1 MFEHHTYY
9 RWRLN
14 KQRWGS
20 PRNCRGHLLSWPGC
34 PIYIYIYTNNNLAF
48 ICALLRYSF
57 LYTDPGSIYLGVIL
71 IISAVQTFAFFL
83 SGFLNILPYIF
94 QVHSQLP
101 ASAIRS
107 LCGATRHRTME
118 IAISWIAPLSPIP
131 PVPDNPCLPYFIS
144 GRNFS
149 GRAVLSST
157 VVNSGAVVA
166 HFDAVLEE
174 FSGHDNP
181 ITKRQ
186 LQWCLSQ
193 ALASKHIEQKHQWQ
207 FLEET
212 TTFGGQEALL
222 ICDNMKC
229 AFNRTI
235 AWANHAPLARSVMDN
250 KAVTRLLCVFR
261 VITFAPGTAVNYFL
275 RSVYGDVDK
284 WVEF

>member
-1 MFEHHTYY
+1 M
-9 RWRLN
+9 
-14 KQRWGS
+14 
-20 PRNCRGHLLSWPGC
+20 
-34 PIYIYIYTNNNLAF
+34 
-48 ICALLRYSF
+48 
-57 LYTDPGSIYLGVIL
+57 
-71 IISAVQTFAFFL
+71 
-83 SGFLNILPYIF
+83 
-94 QVHSQLP
+94 
-101 ASAIRS
+101 
-107 LCGATRHRTME
+107 
-118 IAISWIAPLSPIP
+118 
-131 PVPDNPCLPYFIS
+131 
-144 GRNFS
+144 
-149 GRAVLSST
+149 LSST